1 MQAVVL
7 CAGKGER
14 LRPLTETMQ
23 KAMLPLANKP
33 LLEIIY
39 EELKKAGIKDIIFV
53 VGHRKEEIKSYFGKK
68 VKFAEQKEQLGT
80 AHAIYAARKFIK
92 GDFLVVNGDNLVF
105 YEDIKRVLENF
116 NGMATLG
123 TFFTDDISKYGYVKV
138 ESKKVLDIIEKPKI
152 KKAGMINAGLY
163 VFSDEIFNYIEK
175 TEKSERGEYEITTT
189 IKFLVDEGKVNYV
202 ELKYWRDIG
211 YFWDYLDAN
220 REVINRT
227 EEKIDGEIEDNVKI
241 KGKIILEEGSVIKS
255 GSYIEGPV
263 CIGKDTTI
271 GPNTYLR
278 SYATIGN
285 RCRIGNA
292 VEIKNSIIMDKTNV
306 SHLSYIGDSIIAKNC
321 NIGAG
326 AKVGNLRLDNKNVK
340 VKIKGKLVDSGRR
353 KFGCVIGENT
363 KIGLNVM
370 INAGRIIGCNCKIG
384 PGVIIYRD
392 VESNTFIKALQPLE
406 IIKYSNKEE
415 NVESSCNKTRN

>member
-1 MQAVVL
+1 ML

-39 EELKKAGIKDIIFV
+39 EELKKAGIRDITFV
-53 VGHRKEEIKSYFGKK
+53 VGYGKEDIINHFKDR
-68 VKFAEQKEQLGT
+68 VKIVEQKEQLGT
-80 AHAIYAARKFIK
+80 AHAVYTARRVVK
-92 GDFLVVNGDNLVF
+92 GDFLVVNGDNLIF
-105 YEDIKRVLENF
+105 SDDIRRVLENF
-116 NGMATLG
+116 NGVATLG
-123 TFFTDDISKYGYVKV
+123 TFFSNDVSRYGYIKV
-138 ESKKVLDIIEKPKI
+138 ESKRVLDIIEKPKI

-163 VFSDEIFNYIEK
+163 VFSDEIFSYIEK
-175 TEKSERGEYEITTT
+175 TEKSERGEYEITSA
-189 IKFLVDEGKVNYV
+189 IKMLAEEGKVNYV

-220 REVINRT
+220 REVINRLNG
-227 EEKIDGEIEDNVKI
+227 KIEGEIEDNVKI
-241 KGKIILEEGSVIKS
+241 KGKIILEKGSVIKS
-255 GSYIEGPV
+255 GTYIEGPV
-263 CIGKDTTI
+263 CIGKNSTI

-278 SYATIGN
+278 SYATIGS

-292 VEIKNSIIMDKTNV
+292 VEIKNSIIMDRTNV
-306 SHLSYIGDSIIAKNC
+306 SHLSYIGDSIIARNC

-340 VKIKGKLVDSGRR
+340 VKIKGKLVDTGRR

-384 PGVIIYRD
+384 PGVIVYRD
-392 VESNTFIKALQPLE
+392 IESNSFVKVVQSLE
-406 IIKYSNKEE
+406 IIKGDENK
-415 NVESSCNKTRN
+415 C